1 MDSGVFINAIRDP
14 TEHAA
19 SEIMS
24 NITPDIVSGIMPS
37 IFGFTIN
44 GSQSS
49 EVVAEHTLDQILTV
63 VETKVLG
70 EGVDFIIDKF
80 GDRIIDMLTGKTM
93 LSIFE
98 RVAMMILSG
107 TSS

>member
-70 EGVDFIIDKF
+70 EGVDFVIDKF

>member
-19 SEIMS
+19 SEVMS

-70 EGVDFIIDKF
+70 EGVDFVIDKF

>member
-1 MDSGVFINAIRDP
+1 MDSEIITNAIRDP

-19 SEIMS
+19 SEVMS

-49 EVVAEHTLDQILTV
+49 EVVAEQTLDQILTV

-70 EGVDFIIDKF
+70 EGVDFVIDKF
-80 GDRIIDMLTGKTM
+80 GDRIIDMLTGETM

-98 RVAMMILSG
+98 RVAIMIVSG

>member
-1 MDSGVFINAIRDP
+1 MDSEIITNAIRDP

-19 SEIMS
+19 SEVMK
-24 NITPDIVSGIMPS
+24 NITPDIVNGIMPS
-37 IFGFTIN
+37 IFGFTID

-49 EVVAEHTLDQILTV
+49 EVMAEQTLDQILTV

-70 EGVDFIIDKF
+70 DGVDFVIDKF
-80 GDRIIDMLTGKTM
+80 GDRIIDMLTGETM

-98 RVAMMILSG
+98 RVAMMIVSG

>member
-1 MDSGVFINAIRDP
+1 MDPGVFINAIRDP

-19 SEIMS
+19 SEVMS

-70 EGVDFIIDKF
+70 EGVNFIIDKF

>member
-1 MDSGVFINAIRDP
+1 MDSEIIANAIRDP

-19 SEIMS
+19 SEVMS

-37 IFGFTIN
+37 IFGFTIDN
-44 GSQSS
+44 NQTS

-70 EGVDFIIDKF
+70 EGVDFVIDKF

-98 RVAMMILSG
+98 RVAMMIVSG

>member
-1 MDSGVFINAIRDP
+1 MDSEIIANAIRDP

-19 SEIMS
+19 SEVMS

-49 EVVAEHTLDQILTV
+49 EVVAEQTLDQILTV

-70 EGVDFIIDKF
+70 EGVDFVIDKF

-98 RVAMMILSG
+98 RVAMMIVSG

>member
-1 MDSGVFINAIRDP
+1 MDSEIIANAIRDP

-19 SEIMS
+19 SEVMK

-49 EVVAEHTLDQILTV
+49 EAVAEHTLDQILTI

-70 EGVDFIIDKF
+70 EGVDFVIDKF
-80 GDRIIDMLTGKTM
+80 GDRIIDMVTGKTM

-98 RVAMMILSG
+98 RVAMMILTG

>member
-1 MDSGVFINAIRDP
+1 MDSDIIVNAIRDP

-19 SEIMS
+19 SEVMK

-37 IFGFTIN
+37 IFGFTVN

-70 EGVDFIIDKF
+70 EGVDFVIDKF
-80 GDRIIDMLTGKTM
+80 GDRIVDMLTGKTM

-107 TSS
+107 TPS

>member
-1 MDSGVFINAIRDP
+1 MDSEIIANAIRDP

-19 SEIMS
+19 SEVMS
-24 NITPDIVSGIMPS
+24 NITPDIISGIMPS
-37 IFGFTIN
+37 IFGFTIDN
-44 GSQSS
+44 NQTS

-70 EGVDFIIDKF
+70 EGVDFVIDKF

-98 RVAMMILSG
+98 RVAMMIVSG

>member
-1 MDSGVFINAIRDP
+1 
-14 TEHAA
+14 
-19 SEIMS
+19 
-24 NITPDIVSGIMPS
+24 
-37 IFGFTIN
+37 
-44 GSQSS
+44 
-49 EVVAEHTLDQILTV
+49 
-63 VETKVLG
+63 VLG
-70 EGVDFIIDKF
+70 EGVDFVIDKF

>member
-1 MDSGVFINAIRDP
+1 MDSEIIANAIRDP
-14 TEHAA
+14 TADAA
-19 SEIMS
+19 SEVMS

-49 EVVAEHTLDQILTV
+49 EVVAEQTLDQILTV

-70 EGVDFIIDKF
+70 EGVDFVIDKF
-80 GDRIIDMLTGKTM
+80 GDRIIDMLTGETM

-98 RVAMMILSG
+98 RVAMMIVSG